1 MTVLVSVTVSLRTL
15 KLDYNSNAKYW
26 NRAVASSMGDG
37 GGGDAV
43 VIIEAERRKEEK
55 DVGDRR
61 GCSSLRVDSLFEVVA
76 VILLLQGLLARR
88 RRRNHGDREPSVM
101 TRQRKKKV

>member
-26 NRAVASSMGDG
+26 NRAVASIGDG

-43 VIIEAERRKEEK
+43 VIMAERRKEEK
-55 DVGDRR
+55 DVGGRR

-76 VILLLQGLLARR
+76 VMLLLLQGLLARR
-88 RRRNHGDREPSVM
+88 RP
-101 TRQRKKKV
+101 

>member
-26 NRAVASSMGDG
+26 NRAVASMGDG
-37 GGGDAV
+37 GGGGDAVV

-55 DVGDRR
+55 DVGGRR

-76 VILLLQGLLARR
+76 VMLLLQGLLARR
-88 RRRNHGDREPSVM
+88 LRRRSRRP
-101 TRQRKKKV
+101 

>member
-26 NRAVASSMGDG
+26 NRAVASMGDG
-37 GGGDAV
+37 DGTGGGDAVV

-55 DVGDRR
+55 DVGGRR

-76 VILLLQGLLARR
+76 VMLLLLQGLLARR
-88 RRRNHGDREPSVM
+88 RP
-101 TRQRKKKV
+101 

>member
-26 NRAVASSMGDG
+26 NRAVASIGDG

-43 VIIEAERRKEEK
+43 VIMAERRKEEK
-55 DVGDRR
+55 DAGGRR

-76 VILLLQGLLARR
+76 VMLLLLLQGLLAR
-88 RRRNHGDREPSVM
+88 
-101 TRQRKKKV
+101 